1 MEHKHH
7 KSIRL
12 NASFNEALMKHL
24 SGLFILVSLLSAY
37 PLFSQSVGTTS
48 FEFLKMQYSARGAA
62 MGSNLIAVKGDVN
75 SIFYN
80 PASLASITER
90 QYTINYVDHLLDF
103 QGGQLAY
110 THPTQKFGKLSA
122 GLIYFSYGDFDETNE
137 FGERTG
143 RSFSASEFALAVSIA
158 NMLGEGFDY
167 GINVKFIYSSLESF
181 NASAVAVDGGLIYT
195 ISQLENLQL
204 ALTVSNLGF
213 TLDHYTSFE
222 EKMPLLLRFG
232 FAKRLAHLPL
242 LFTGSLNDLS
252 LDTGDFMDR
261 LRRFSLGGE
270 FDISEIIKLRLG
282 YNNEV
287 NQDIKPLGGRNFGGI
302 NAGLGILWKKFRFD
316 YAYSAYGDLGS
327 QNRLGVT
334 GYF

>member
-1 MEHKHH
+1 
-7 KSIRL
+7 
-12 NASFNEALMKHL
+12 MKHL
-24 SGLFILVSLLSAY
+24 YILILITFLLSHY
-37 PLFSQSVGTTS
+37 SLFGQSVGTTS

-75 SIFYN
+75 AIFYN
-80 PASLASITER
+80 PASLASINDR

-110 THPTQKFGKLSA
+110 THPTQKFGRLSA
-122 GLIYFSYGDFDETNE
+122 GLIYFSYGDFEETNE

-143 RSFSASEFALAVSIA
+143 RSFSASEFAFAVSIA

-167 GINVKFIYSSLESF
+167 GINMKYIYSSLESF
-181 NASAVAVDGGLIYT
+181 NASAVAFDGGLIYT
-195 ISQLENLQL
+195 ISQLEDLQL

-213 TLDHYTSFE
+213 TIDHYTSFE
-222 EKMPLLLRFG
+222 EKMPLFLRFG

-252 LDTGDFMDR
+252 LDTGDFLDR
-261 LRRFSLGGE
+261 IRRFSIGGE

-287 NQDIKPLGGRNFGGI
+287 NHDVKPLGGRNFAGL

-316 YAYSAYGDLGS
+316 YAYSAFGDLGS
-327 QNRLGVT
+327 QNRLGVS

>member
-1 MEHKHH
+1 
-7 KSIRL
+7 
-12 NASFNEALMKHL
+12 MKHL
-24 SGLFILVSLLSAY
+24 SKLILLTFLLSHY
-37 PLFSQSVGTTS
+37 SLFGQSVGTTS

-75 SIFYN
+75 AIFYN
-80 PASLASITER
+80 PASLASINDR

-110 THPTQKFGKLSA
+110 THPTQKFGRLSA
-122 GLIYFSYGDFDETNE
+122 GLIYFSYGDFEETNE

-143 RSFSASEFALAVSIA
+143 RSFSASEFAFAVSIA

-167 GINVKFIYSSLESF
+167 GINMKYIYSSLESF
-181 NASAVAVDGGLIYT
+181 NASAVAFDGGLIYT
-195 ISQLENLQL
+195 ISQLEDLQL

-213 TLDHYTSFE
+213 TIDHYTSFE
-222 EKMPLLLRFG
+222 EKMPLFLRFG

-252 LDTGDFMDR
+252 LDTGDFLDR
-261 LRRFSLGGE
+261 IRRFSIGGE

-287 NQDIKPLGGRNFGGI
+287 NHDVKPLGGRNFAGL

-316 YAYSAYGDLGS
+316 YAYSAFGDLGS
-327 QNRLGVT
+327 QNRLGVS

>member
-1 MEHKHH
+1 MKPLV
-7 KSIRL
+7 KISIFL
-12 NASFNEALMKHL
+12 SF
-24 SGLFILVSLLSAY
+24 LFAC

-48 FEFLKMQYSARGAA
+48 FNFLKMQYSPRGAA

-80 PASLASITER
+80 PASLSAITDR
-90 QYTINYVDHLLDF
+90 QYAINYVDHLLDF

-110 THPTQKFGKLSA
+110 SHPTQRFGKLSL
-122 GLIYFSYGDFDETNE
+122 GLIYFSYGDFEETNE
-137 FGERTG
+137 FGEETG
-143 RSFSASEFALAVSIA
+143 RQFSASEFALAVSIA
-158 NMLGEGFDY
+158 NILGEGFDY

-204 ALTVSNLGF
+204 GLTVSNLGF
-213 TLDHYTSFE
+213 TIDNYTSFE
-222 EKMPLLLRFG
+222 EKMPLFLRFG

-242 LFTGSLNDLS
+242 LFTGSINDLS
-252 LDTGDFMDR
+252 LETGDFWDR
-261 LRRFSLGGE
+261 LRRFSIGGE
-270 FDISEIIKLRLG
+270 FDVSEIIKLRLG
-282 YNNEV
+282 YDNDV
-287 NQDIKPLGGRNFGGI
+287 NRSVKPLGGRNFGGL
-302 NAGLGILWKKFRFD
+302 NAGLGILWKKFRLD